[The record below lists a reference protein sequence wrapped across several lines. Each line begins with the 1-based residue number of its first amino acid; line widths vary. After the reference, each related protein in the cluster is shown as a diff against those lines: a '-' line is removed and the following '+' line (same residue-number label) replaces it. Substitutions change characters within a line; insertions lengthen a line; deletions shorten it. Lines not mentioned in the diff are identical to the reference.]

1 MAQENNV
8 VCRIAEEYRVPD
20 THSTKAFTT
29 DYSKQREESYA
40 SRFRSHRFD

>member
-8 VCRIAEEYRVPD
+8 VCRIAEEYRVPA
-20 THSTKAFTT
+20 THSPKAGTAADTK
-29 DYSKQREESYA
+29 QHEESYA